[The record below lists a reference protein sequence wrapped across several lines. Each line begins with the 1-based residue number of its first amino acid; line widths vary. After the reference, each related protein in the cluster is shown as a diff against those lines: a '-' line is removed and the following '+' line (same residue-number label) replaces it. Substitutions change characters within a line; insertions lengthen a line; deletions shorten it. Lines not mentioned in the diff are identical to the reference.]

1 LVEAQ
6 KELRVGATASVPT
19 SGTLRGVLVLI
30 GFTAVV
36 AQIVLMREL
45 IVVFCGNEISL
56 GLMLANWLLW
66 TAIGSGLLGR
76 LAWRVSRPRLLM
88 AGLQV
93 LIAVTFPMTILAVR
107 LSKAAFQSVPGEILG
122 PAPMF
127 VTSLVTLSFFCVVS
141 GWLFAAGSRLYA
153 DEVGASTAAATGA
166 VYLLEALGSGLGGIL
181 ASLMLIRYLTAFDIA
196 SFLALLNLLA
206 AVSLAV
212 RSVPYRRA
220 TAGAILALFVFV
232 VFPFFSRRL
241 ETMSLARLWRGF
253 RLVATRNSVYGN
265 LAVVQTEAT
274 RTLFENGLVVLSVPD
289 PAAAEEA
296 VHYALLQHPSPR
308 SLLLVGG
315 GVNGSLVQALQHLS
329 LERVDYV
336 ELDPA
341 ILDVARQHFPREWA
355 PIQADPRIRIH
366 NTDGRLFLKTM
377 NATFDVIIVNL
388 PDPQTAQL
396 NRFYTVEFFREA
408 AQKLT
413 SDGVL
418 SFRVTAAENYI
429 SPELAEFLRCLN
441 RTLRAVFREV
451 KAIPGA
457 EVHFFAASH
466 AGALTIVPS
475 ELISRLRS
483 RRIRTD
489 YVREYYLPFRLSPD
503 RLLDLES
510 QIEPQPETPINR
522 DFAPIAYY
530 YDVALWSSRFHGGW
544 RQWFTS
550 FGQIRFRT
558 LMGGLALTLFVIVG
572 LMSAVAALYE
582 RRTPTTLTDRRYRI
596 VAGSCVGVMG
606 FTLIALE
613 VLLLLGFQ
621 AIYGYVYHQ
630 LAILI
635 AALMVGMAMGARLA
649 LPGGQ
654 EPTGPPRAA
663 ATRRSEIRA
672 LAALQ
677 LLAAGA
683 PILLYVLLDS
693 LAGVRSPVGLF
704 LVSQILFP
712 VLALLSGVLG
722 GYQFPLA
729 SRIYFFGMT
738 DSPRSP
744 GALYSLD
751 LVGACLGAVLLSAY
765 LFPVFGFFRT
775 ALLMAMANLAPAAL
789 AALAALAAKAPP
801 S

>member
-1 LVEAQ
+1 MEAQ
-6 KELRVGATASVPT
+6 KELRVGATASVPA

-66 TAIGSGLLGR
+66 TALGSGLLGR

-107 LSKAAFQSVPGEILG
+107 LSKAVFQSVPGEILG

-181 ASLMLIRYLTAFDIA
+181 ASLMLIQYLTAFDIA

-212 RSVPYRRA
+212 RSAAYRRA

-232 VFPFFSRRL
+232 VFPFVSRRL
-241 ETMSLARLWRGF
+241 ETMSLSSLWRGF

-274 RTLFENGLVVLSVPD
+274 RTLFENGLVIFSVPD

-296 VHYALLQHPSPR
+296 VHYALLQHPLPR

-315 GVNGSLVQALQHLS
+315 GVNGSLAQALQHPS

-336 ELDPA
+336 ELDPT

-355 PIQADPRIRIH
+355 PLQADPRIRIH
-366 NTDGRLFLKTM
+366 NTDGRLILKTTK
-377 NATFDVIIVNL
+377 ATFDVIIVNL

-413 SDGVL
+413 SGGVL

-441 RTLRAVFREV
+441 RTLRAVFPDV

-457 EVHFFAASH
+457 EVHFFAATR
-466 AGALTIVPS
+466 AGTLTIVPS

-483 RRIRTD
+483 RRIRAD

-530 YDVALWSSRFHGGW
+530 FDVALWSSRFHGGW

-550 FGQIRFRT
+550 FAQIRFRT
-558 LMGGLALTLFVIVG
+558 LLGGLALTLFVIVG
-572 LMSAVAALYE
+572 LMSAGAALYE

-596 VAGSCVGVMG
+596 VAGACVGVMG

-649 LPGGQ
+649 LPGGK
-654 EPTGPPRAA
+654 EPAVPPRAA
-663 ATRRSEIRA
+663 PTRRPEIRA

-693 LAGVRSPVGLF
+693 LAGVRSPLGLF

-712 VLALLSGVLG
+712 VLALLSGILG

-729 SRIYFFGMT
+729 SRIYFFGMK

-751 LVGACLGAVLLSAY
+751 LVGACLGAVVLSAY

-775 ALLMAMANLAPAAL
+775 ALLMAVANLAPAAL

-801 S
+801 G